1 MDPVWRRQ
9 WDRGPEP
16 TLDCGSFLDLFVSWS
31 PELVCVCVGLPVP
44 SFHEV
49 NFYFPT
55 VIL

>member
-31 PELVCVCVGLPVP
+31 PELVCVCVWVSLCPL
-44 SFHEV
+44 FMK
-49 NFYFPT
+49 
-55 VIL
+55 

>member
-16 TLDCGSFLDLFVSWS
+16 TLHCGSFLDLFVSWS

-55 VIL
+55 VKL